1 MTTYMLDTC
10 ICSFIIRERPFEVL
24 QRLSDEVARHNRI
37 VISSITYA
45 EMRYGMIR
53 KNAPIRLA
61 KSIEQ
66 FVARIDGILAWDA
79 AAVDETARVYSWLSA
94 AGLLISR
101 NDTAIAGHALASDC
115 VLVSDNT
122 REFARI
128 SDLPMENWV
137 MR

>member
-1 MTTYMLDTC
+1 MLDTC

-37 VISSITYA
+37 VI
-45 EMRYGMIR
+45 
-53 KNAPIRLA
+53 
-61 KSIEQ
+61 
-66 FVARIDGILAWDA
+66 
-79 AAVDETARVYSWLSA
+79 SA

-128 SDLPMENWV
+128 CDLPLENWV

>member
-10 ICSFIIRERPFEVL
+10 ICSFIIRERPAEVL
-24 QRLSDEVARHNRI
+24 QRLADEVARGNRI

-45 EMRYGMIR
+45 EMRYGVAR
-53 KNAPIRLA
+53 KDSPGRIQQLVE
-61 KSIEQ
+61 SFI
-66 FVARIDGILAWDA
+66 ARIDGILAWDA
-79 AAVDETARVYSWLSA
+79 AAVDETVRMHSALSA
-94 AGLLISR
+94 AGTPISR

-128 SDLPMENWV
+128 TDLPLENWV
-137 MR
+137 IR